1 VRLTII
7 PAEGYRVRGANDQA
21 PGRRARFP
29 DTQRGKLPR
38 LAGDPHFDDAA
49 HRKLTIAHGL
59 LERASA
65 DLEHLQRLLE
75 APELNHKAM
84 HRPLNDAI
92 QFTLYV
98 LEELTELQHPHRGP
112 VA

>member
-1 VRLTII
+1 M
-7 PAEGYRVRGANDQA
+7 
-21 PGRRARFP
+21 ARE
-29 DTQRGKLPR
+29 
-38 LAGDPHFDDAA
+38 PHFDDAA

-59 LERASA
+59 LERAAA
-65 DLEHLQRLLE
+65 DLEHLHRLLE

-98 LEELTELQHPHRGP
+98 LEELVELQHPHRGP